1 MTRREKVLAGTVGLM
16 AVLWFGSSVFT
27 RYRDAVDDNRA
38 KLRDAEQKLSQA
50 RTAKLRA
57 QRAVTRLKRWQK
69 QSLPT
74 NPDIANSLY
83 QDWLQKQLTESGLK
97 VTDIKSSLGLRAPND
112 RFQEF
117 NFKVEASGRMAQL
130 VEFLSRFYSAGHLQ
144 RISRASLA
152 PAKVDGDLTI
162 SLTIDALSMRD
173 APRTDSL
180 SDLSSTQLPDLKDL
194 QDSIVKRELFS
205 PYKDPQAAAL
215 ASKPETAPNE
225 ADQAFISGMTQ
236 GAEGWQMSVR
246 MRDSGRMLYFR
257 AGDSI
262 AIGDFNAK
270 IIEIGDRRVIV
281 ERNGS
286 QLQVF
291 LGQNLNQAQPFKPQ
305 AS

>member
-16 AVLWFGSSVFT
+16 AVLWFGSSALT
-27 RYRDAVDDNRA
+27 RYRDTVDDNRA
-38 KLRDAEQKLSQA
+38 KLRDAELKLSQA

-57 QRAVTRLKRWQK
+57 QRAVTKLKRWQK

-83 QDWLQKQLTESGLK
+83 QDWLQKQLTEAGLK

-117 NFKVEASGRMAQL
+117 NFKVEASGQMAQF
-130 VEFLSRFYSAGHLQ
+130 VDFLSRFYRTGHLQ

-152 PAKVDGDLTI
+152 PTKDGTDLTI
-162 SLTIDALSMRD
+162 SLTVDALSMRD
-173 APRTDSL
+173 APHSDSL
-180 SDLSSTQLPDLKDL
+180 PNVVDNAELPDVKD
-194 QDSIVKRELFS
+194 QQQAIIKRDLFS
-205 PYKDPQAAAL
+205 PYKDPRATAV
-215 ASKPETAPNE
+215 ASRPASNE
-225 ADQAFISGMTQ
+225 AEQAFVSGLTQ

-246 MRDSGRMLYFR
+246 MKDSGRMLYFR
-257 AGDSI
+257 RGDSI
-262 AIGDFNAK
+262 AIGTFNAK
-270 IIEIGDRRVIV
+270 VIEIGDRRVIV
-281 ERNGS
+281 ERDGS

-291 LGQNLNQAQPFKPQ
+291 LGQNLNQAQPYQPQ